1 MSQLKS
7 LVEML
12 SKSSAEAVA
21 TLGKSNPQAKKLKTY
36 LYVKTNIEKDL
47 QKRLEGS
54 TSKRILFLCGSS
66 GDGKSEIFKRIHRKF
81 KESYDF
87 HLDATHSF
95 HPSKNAI
102 QTLDEKFAQFKSG
115 DIPLVV
121 GINIGML
128 GNYSAEGDEEHDD
141 IKNSISR
148 FLAENH
154 RSNPKYEFVN
164 FEDYPKFELDGE
176 SVTAPFIDKLL
187 EKVCSDSDKNPLFTE
202 YKKNKKTELARN
214 FTLLCIPEVR
224 SKISDLLFYAHL
236 KFDQFLTARSVLD
249 FVNQVLVGKGNL
261 FDNLFCGQGTE
272 LLQSLAKLDPCHTRS
287 KRLDL
292 FQVKTSLKLDEPGF
306 KEFKSEVRSELGL
319 AGLDSRSWVRLFY
332 MLQDVDL
339 GNNFHHEFRHDLA
352 SDLFKLYINVWQL
365 HRDYDGDR
373 DMKKRI
379 RDFYQKEFVAAVS
392 SFANRFA
399 PELGRDRFLLA
410 KPNGFSL
417 SARAK
422 VEPSFRRIKDCP
434 PPSLRNFSVFLDLE
448 REELSPASVSIKF
461 LELVQKI
468 NLGYRPN
475 THDKTAV
482 VVLEEL
488 VELIRRKVRDTEV
501 LYVGHGKTEWS
512 IVDDKRGDELFVDR
526 N

>member
-21 TLGKSNPQAKKLKTY
+21 TLGQSNPQAKKLKTY
-36 LYVKTNIEKDL
+36 LYVKTNVEKDL
-47 QKRLEGS
+47 QKKLEGS
-54 TSKRILFLCGSS
+54 TAKRIVFLCGSS

-81 KESYDF
+81 KVSYDF

-95 HPSKNAI
+95 HPSKNAV

-128 GNYSAEGDEEHDD
+128 GNYSAEGDEQHGD
-141 IKNSISR
+141 IKHSISK
-148 FLAENH
+148 FLAATH
-154 RSNPKYEFVN
+154 PSNPRYEFIN

-176 SVTAPFIDKLL
+176 KVTAPFIDKLL
-187 EKVCSDSDKNPLFTE
+187 AKICSDSDKNPLFTE
-202 YKKNKKTELARN
+202 YKKNKKTRLARN
-214 FTLLCIPEVR
+214 FTLLRIPEVR

-236 KFDQFLTARSVLD
+236 KFDQFLTARSILD
-249 FVNQVLVGKGNL
+249 LVNQVLIGKGNL

-272 LLQSLAKLDPCHTRS
+272 LLQSLAKLDPCHTRT

-292 FQVKTSLKLDEPGF
+292 FQVK
-306 KEFKSEVRSELGL
+306 SELGL
-319 AGLDSRSWVRLFY
+319 AELDSRSWVRLFY
-332 MLQDVDL
+332 MLQDVNL

-379 RDFYQKEFVAAVS
+379 RDFYQKVFVAAVS

-410 KPNGFSL
+410 RPNGFSL

-422 VEPSFRRIKDCP
+422 VEPSFGRIKDFP
-434 PPSLRNFSVFLDLE
+434 PPSLRDFPVFLDLE
-448 REELSPASVSIKF
+448 REELYPAPVSIKF

-488 VELIRRKVRDTEV
+488 VELIRRKVRGTEV

-512 IVDDKRGDELFVDR
+512 IVDDKRDDEFFVDR
-526 N
+526 K